1 MKTGGEKLGSK
12 KLFIFDLDGTLVN
25 SYLAIQKSLNRTRKE
40 FGFKEIGFKQ
50 VKKAVGKG
58 DKKFIQEFFPTQ
70 LEDKTLKIY
79 RKYHKGDLL
88 KYSKPMPYAR
98 QLLRFLKT
106 RNKKIAIASNRPTRF
121 THLIIK
127 KVNIKK
133 YVNYVLCADR
143 IGKLKPDPEIVFQIL
158 QKFNCQPRFAVLIG
172 DMVIDV
178 QTAKRAGIDSV
189 AVTTGSSSLKDL
201 KYASP
206 TYIFKNLKH
215 LKDMIARD

>member
-1 MKTGGEKLGSK
+1 MKTGGKKLSDK
-12 KLFIFDLDGTLVN
+12 KLFIFDLDGTLVD

-40 FGFKEIGFKQ
+40 FGLKAIGLKR

-58 DKKFIQEFFPTQ
+58 DKKFIQEFFSTQ
-70 LEDKTLKIY
+70 LEDKALKIY

-106 RNKKIAIASNRPTRF
+106 RNKKNAIASNRPTRF

-127 KVNIKK
+127 KLNIKK
-133 YVNYVLCADR
+133 YANYVLCGDR

-158 QKFNCQPRFAVLIG
+158 QKFNCQPQFAVFIG
-172 DMVIDV
+172 DMVIDI
-178 QTAKRAGIDSV
+178 QTAKNAGIDSI

-201 KYASP
+201 KNASP
-206 TYIFKNLKH
+206 TYILKNLKQ
-215 LKDMIARD
+215 LKDIITCY